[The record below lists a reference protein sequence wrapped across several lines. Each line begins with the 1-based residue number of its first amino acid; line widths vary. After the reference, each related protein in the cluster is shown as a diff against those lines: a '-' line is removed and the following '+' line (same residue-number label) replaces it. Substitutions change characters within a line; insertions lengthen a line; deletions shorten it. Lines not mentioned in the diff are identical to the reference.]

1 MTGAPSQNE
10 PLSWFKS
17 SYSSDTGGNCIE
29 VAYNWRKS
37 SYSGDQLDA
46 CVEVAAHP
54 TKVHVRDSKV
64 PASPVLDVTP
74 AAWAAFVYSASTGPV
89 A

>member
-1 MTGAPSQNE
+1 MTGAPSLSQ

-17 SYSSDTGGNCIE
+17 SYSSDAGGNCIE
-29 VAYNWRKS
+29 VAYDWRKS
-37 SYSGDQLDA
+37 SYSSDTGGD

-64 PASPVLDVTP
+64 PAGPTLDVTP
-74 AAWAAFVYSASTGPV
+74 AAWAAFVHSASTGPV